1 MKAIGA
7 IMTIM
12 RKLVK
17 DNPIII
23 GLAGK
28 AGAGKTS
35 VAEHIVPKGSIETI
49 KDGIKWDH
57 IFFALPLYEMASI
70 RKNIKGEREK
80 SRKLFALHEV
90 IYDVYGG
97 SSIGS
102 IPNYDDFVD
111 LVNKVYSLNIE
122 PEGTKPRTFLQGAG
136 DLCRS
141 HDHDCFAKWGISRS
155 KKIYRE
161 AIRSMDEQED
171 IHVGV
176 IISDVRYP
184 NEAQMILD
192 QPNGFVVCF
201 DATQETLDARLVKR
215 DGKTMSAVAAEHSSE
230 KQMDIIKEMASIV
243 IDTNNLD
250 IDQQTIETL
259 QFVNKIK
266 EESNA

>member
-1 MKAIGA
+1 ME
-7 IMTIM
+7 
-12 RKLVK
+12 KLAK

-35 VAEHIVPKGSIETI
+35 VAEQIVPKGAIESI
-49 KDGIKWDH
+49 KDGMKWDH

-90 IYDVYGG
+90 LYDVYGG
-97 SSIGS
+97 SAIGS
-102 IPNYDDFVD
+102 IPDYDSFIE
-111 LVNKVYSLNIE
+111 LVNKIYSLHIE

-141 HDHDCFAKWGISRS
+141 YDYDCFAKWGILRS
-155 KKIYRE
+155 KKIYRD
-161 AIRSMDEQED
+161 ALRSMDEQEEMS
-171 IHVGV
+171 VGV

-184 NEAQMILD
+184 NEAQIILD

-201 DATQETLDARLVKR
+201 DATQETLDARLMKR
-215 DGKTMSAVAAEHSSE
+215 DGKVMSPEAAEHSSE

-243 IDTNNLD
+243 IDTNGLD
-250 IDQQTIETL
+250 IEQQTSATL

-266 EESNA
+266 EELNA

>member
-1 MKAIGA
+1 ME
-7 IMTIM
+7 
-12 RKLVK
+12 KLAK
-17 DNPIII
+17 DSPIII

-35 VAEHIVPKGSIETI
+35 VAEQIVPKGAVETI
-49 KDGIKWDH
+49 KDGMKWDH

-70 RKNIKGEREK
+70 RKNIKGERER

-90 IYDVYGG
+90 LYDVYGG
-97 SSIGS
+97 SAIGS
-102 IPNYDDFVD
+102 IPDYDTFVE
-111 LVNKVYSLNIE
+111 LVNKIYSLHIE

-161 AIRSMDEQED
+161 ALRSFDEQED
-171 IHVGV
+171 MHVGV

-184 NEAQMILD
+184 NEAQIILD

-201 DATQETLDARLVKR
+201 EATQETLDARLMKR
-215 DGKTMSAVAAEHSSE
+215 DGKVMSPEAAEHSSE
-230 KQMDIIKEMASIV
+230 KQMDIIKDMASIV
-243 IDTNNLD
+243 IDTNGLD
-250 IDQQTIETL
+250 IDQQTNLTL
-259 QFVNKIK
+259 QFVNRIK